1 MNSLPIYYQ
10 NRMKRLSFLRDDAF
24 RLSES
29 GMKAAEGAPSAV
41 SDCGIEDYVGMKPP
55 TPFSLFRV
63 VLICNWVVITGFRL
77 PRILPETNVRHPR
90 QRR

>member
-1 MNSLPIYYQ
+1 
-10 NRMKRLSFLRDDAF
+10 
-24 RLSES
+24 
-29 GMKAAEGAPSAV
+29 MKAAEGAPSAV

-77 PRILPETNVRHPR
+77 PRILPGTSVRRPK